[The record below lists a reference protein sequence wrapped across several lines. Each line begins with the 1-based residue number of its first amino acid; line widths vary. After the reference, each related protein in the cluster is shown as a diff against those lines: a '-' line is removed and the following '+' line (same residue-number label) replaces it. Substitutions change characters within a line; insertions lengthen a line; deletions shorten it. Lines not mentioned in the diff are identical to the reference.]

1 MEKSNQIMDRRE
13 AIKRTMLLTGYA
25 LSASSVTAVMQGCQ
39 ADTTTAEGDWTPSF
53 MSKEQARL
61 VADIAETM
69 LPHTDDSPGA
79 KDVYVHRYI
88 DTLLNEY
95 ASDEEQA
102 LFKKGMELFVS
113 RCQEANGQAFTDL
126 SAEEQLNYLNEVNSA
141 ALRNEGPGEFEQ
153 AYLQLKQA
161 VFMGYFSSEQVGTEV
176 LAYDPIPG
184 QWIPCGSLDELT
196 QGRSWA
202 L

>member
-1 MEKSNQIMDRRE
+1 
-13 AIKRTMLLTGYA
+13 MLLTGYA
-25 LSASSVTAVMQGCQ
+25 LSASTVAAVMQGCQ
-39 ADTTTAEGDWTPSF
+39 ADTTTAEGEWTPSF
-53 MSKEQARL
+53 MSSDEARL

-69 LPHTDDSPGA
+69 LPHTGDSPGA

-88 DTLLNEY
+88 DVLLNDY
-95 ASDEEQA
+95 ASEKERT
-102 LFKKGMELFVS
+102 LFRQGLETFVS
-113 RCQEANGQAFTDL
+113 RCQEANGKAFTELGAEQQL
-126 SAEEQLNYLNEVNSA
+126 SYLNEINSA
-141 ALRNEGPGEFEQ
+141 ALSNEAPGEFDQ

-184 QWIPCGSLDELT
+184 QWIPCGSLEELT
-196 QGRSWA
+196 QGRAWA